1 MTSVSDGDCNT
12 ADGKEKSKKRGDERV
27 QTKKRG
33 SEGRNDAV
41 KTKKKKKKK
50 TWRQQHLSKVFSFF
64 GIHNHVTLQLPKYL
78 DRSESGPDFIRF
90 FIFISIFIFI
100 FISSSSFIFHIDYY

>member
-1 MTSVSDGDCNT
+1 MIMTSVSDGDCNT

-27 QTKKRG
+27 QTKRRG

-78 DRSESGPDFIRF
+78 QSFRIRA
-90 FIFISIFIFI
+90 
-100 FISSSSFIFHIDYY
+100 